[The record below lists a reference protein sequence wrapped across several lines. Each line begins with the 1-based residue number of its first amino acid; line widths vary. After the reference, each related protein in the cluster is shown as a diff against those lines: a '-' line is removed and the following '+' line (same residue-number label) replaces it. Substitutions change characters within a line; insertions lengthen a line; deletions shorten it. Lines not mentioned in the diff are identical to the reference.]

1 MKRGQ
6 ALKEIIPEAG
16 FGFFL
21 CECGSEIAPRVALG
35 TLAKMVAGSP
45 DMAHVEI
52 LPFSC
57 LTPGLSRIQEVV
69 TQKDLNRIIVAGC
82 ESRLLH
88 KKFEQALESLGVEE
102 GQIELVNLRDHVARV
117 HLEDSNALA
126 EKGAKL
132 IRASQAWLE
141 TMKPVAPMRIDFK
154 GPVMVLGDGLAAYS
168 AAKELDEQGVDVVL
182 ARHRDLK
189 EGAEGEIKVYPGEFH
204 TYDRLWRL
212 MEEVEATPL
221 VQKVQVGEPKEVSG
235 RFGDYTVTFSA
246 PEGEE
251 IPAFKAGG

>member
-82 ESRLLH
+82 ESPLLQKTIAH
-88 KKFEQALESLGVEE
+88 GP
-102 GQIELVNLRDHVARV
+102 D
-117 HLEDSNALA
+117 
-126 EKGAKL
+126 
-132 IRASQAWLE
+132 RA
-141 TMKPVAPMRIDFK
+141 
-154 GPVMVLGDGLAAYS
+154 G
-168 AAKELDEQGVDVVL
+168 
-182 ARHRDLK
+182 
-189 EGAEGEIKVYPGEFH
+189 
-204 TYDRLWRL
+204 
-212 MEEVEATPL
+212 
-221 VQKVQVGEPKEVSG
+221 
-235 RFGDYTVTFSA
+235 
-246 PEGEE
+246 
-251 IPAFKAGG
+251 